1 MRTLPQR
8 GGAGD
13 RRARR
18 STVPSR
24 LRAAAFALVA
34 LGATALGA
42 TAGVAAPPP
51 PNLLLVTL
59 DTMRADRLGAYGHA
73 AAQTPAFDAL
83 ARDGTLFLQ
92 AFTSAP
98 MTLPAHATL
107 LTGLEPPEHGVR
119 VNGLHRLDGEVAV
132 LAETLRRHGYRTA
145 AFIAAFVLD
154 ERFGLARGFEVYDDD
169 LGDARRDA
177 PDPLAAHRS
186 GARVADAALAWLA
199 EAVREQPFFC
209 WVHLYDTHYPYGA
222 STDADP
228 AAVYDAAVAV
238 ADRQLARLVGFLDE
252 RRLRD
257 RTLVVVAGDHGE
269 GLREHG
275 ELEHGFQLHQ
285 EVLRVPLVMS
295 LPGRVQAGHRA
306 DAIVSLADVP
316 RSILDVLGLPA
327 AALGGGRSLGPA
339 LRGDAMAPVA
349 SYAETELPWAMYR
362 WAPQQSLT
370 TADWKYVRSPKPEL
384 YDRRADPGERTNL
397 AAAHPEKV
405 AELDAALAR
414 HEARLRPR
422 TASTATL
429 DADARLR
436 LEALGYL
443 APGERSETA
452 DGRAAGRHAR
462 DVKDMLRVRD
472 LEADLQAG
480 MLDGSISP
488 DEAKERLRALIA
500 RSPETPAFHFGL
512 GSLLA
517 ADGDAAGAVPHL
529 RRAVAL
535 QPDLAEAHANL
546 ATVLASLGR
555 NAAAR
560 RAYTAALAAD
570 PTLVEARLGL
580 STLLA
585 DQGRFAD
592 ALAQAELAV
601 QHGADRPQAATQ
613 LAWLLATSPD
623 ASLRDGTRA
632 VGLAERAALLTKR
645 QEPRVLD
652 VLAASLAE
660 AGRYDEAVAVARE
673 AETLAAS
680 RPPLLAAISARR
692 AGYQRAEPYRRTAP
706 ARAPLPPSTTP
717 PR

>member
-1 MRTLPQR
+1 MPAS
-8 GGAGD
+8 G
-13 RRARR
+13 RRA
-18 STVPSR
+18 TAI
-24 LRAAAFALVA
+24 AAALAVYAVA
-34 LGATALGA
+34 LGAASA
-42 TAGVAAPPP
+42 VAGPPP

-92 AFTSAP
+92 AFTSTP

-107 LTGLEPPEHGVR
+107 FTGLEPPEHGVR
-119 VNGLHRLDGEVAV
+119 VNGVHRLDGDVAV

-154 ERFGLARGFEVYDDD
+154 DRFGLARGFDVYDDD
-169 LGDARRDA
+169 LGDARRDS

-186 GARVADAALAWLA
+186 GARVTDAALAWLDDA
-199 EAVREQPFFC
+199 IRAQPFFC

-222 STDADP
+222 ATGTDP
-228 AAVYDAAVAV
+228 AASYDAAVAV
-238 ADRQLARLVGFLDE
+238 ADRQLGRLVAFLAE
-252 RRLRD
+252 QRLRE
-257 RTLVVVAGDHGE
+257 RTLVVVVGDHGE
-269 GLREHG
+269 GLRQHG

-285 EVLRVPLVMS
+285 EVLRVPLVMA
-295 LPGRVQAGHRA
+295 LPGRVQANHRA

-316 RSILDVLGLPA
+316 RTILDVLGLPA
-327 AALGGGRSLGPA
+327 DVLGRGRSLGPA
-339 LRGDAMAPVA
+339 LRGQTLPPVP

-370 TADWKYVRSPKPEL
+370 TPDWKYVRSPKPEL
-384 YDRRADPGERTNL
+384 YDRRADPDERTNL
-397 AAAHPEKV
+397 APARPEKV

-414 HEARLRPR
+414 HEAGLRRRAARAAP
-422 TASTATL
+422 L

-443 APGERSETA
+443 APGERADPSE
-452 DGRAAGRHAR
+452 GRAAGR

-480 MLDGSISP
+480 MLDGSITP
-488 DEAKERLRALIA
+488 DQATERLRALIA
-500 RSPETPAFHFGL
+500 LSPETPAFHFAL
-512 GSLLA
+512 GSLMA
-517 ADGDAAGAVPHL
+517 SGGDGDGALPHL
-529 RRAVAL
+529 RRAVEL

-546 ATVLASLGR
+546 ATVLASLGQ
-555 NAAAR
+555 AADAR

-570 PTLVEARLGL
+570 PTLVEAHLGL

-592 ALAQAELAV
+592 ALVQAELAV
-601 QHGADRPQAATQ
+601 QHGPDRPQAATQ
-613 LAWLLATSPD
+613 VAWLLATSPD

-632 VGLAERAALLTKR
+632 VRVAERAAALTQR
-645 QEPRVLD
+645 QEARVLD
-652 VLAASLAE
+652 VLAAALAE

-673 AETLAAS
+673 AERLAAS

-692 AGYQRAEPYRRTAP
+692 AGYERDQPYRRTLPAP
-706 ARAPLPPSTTP
+706 ARLEPPAPPG
-717 PR
+717 